1 MHGVHLPKLGI
12 IIPFMGIKTFGLADM
27 LRVAL
32 KPLEKHVAVVF
43 LYGSIAKYP
52 DLAYDVAD
60 IMIISNGLSSTDVIS
75 HLAKV
80 ESRIGCKINPSIY
93 SVRELGLRLAGGN
106 TFLIAVMKQPKIF
119 LIGSEDDI
127 PTMRP
132 RGREIERA

>member
-1 MHGVHLPKLGI
+1 MHGVHLFRLGI
-12 IIPFMGIKTFGLADM
+12 IIPSMGTKTFGLAEM

-43 LYGSIAKYP
+43 IYGSIAKHP

-60 IMIISNGLSSTDVIS
+60 IMIISRDLSSTDAIA

-80 ESRIGCKINPSIY
+80 ASRIGCSINPSIY
-93 SVRELGLRLAGGN
+93 SMRELSLKLAGGN
-106 TFLIAVMKQPKIF
+106 SFLIAVMKQPKIF

-132 RGREIERA
+132 GGRQVERA